1 MILLLGDLGSIPCLA
16 TEIPQLPGLA
26 KKKKKR
32 EKGKG
37 KMRKPA
43 EAMTLATLRDNKFV
57 LF

>member
-1 MILLLGDLGSIPCLA
+1 MTLLLGDPGSIPCLA

-26 KKKKKR
+26 KKKKR

-43 EAMTLATLRDNKFV
+43 EAMTPATLRDNKFV